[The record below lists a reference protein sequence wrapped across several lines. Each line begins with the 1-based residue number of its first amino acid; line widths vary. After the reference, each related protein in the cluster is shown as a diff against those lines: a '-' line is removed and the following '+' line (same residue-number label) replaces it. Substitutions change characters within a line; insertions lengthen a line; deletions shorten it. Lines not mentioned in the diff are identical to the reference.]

1 MLRRGM
7 RDACKYR
14 TAYRKPIRRGMS
26 RFPRFDVRVSS
37 EASALRKEGGPAMP
51 IMPAARSFMGNR
63 RTTRTGQWR
72 KSQTFRRPRPLSFI
86 FLSFGP
92 VLTMISCARAGE
104 RRKRT
109 DDEPPNADECETF
122 HSCSS
127 SPLPSV
133 PLLQTCMNFR
143 NWMSL
148 SPRPR
153 RTAE

>member
-14 TAYRKPIRRGMS
+14 TAYRQPIRRGMS

-37 EASALRKEGGPAMP
+37 EASALRNEGGPAMP
-51 IMPAARSFMGNR
+51 MPAHSWDGTVAEIANFPSTGRARSH
-63 RTTRTGQWR
+63 
-72 KSQTFRRPRPLSFI
+72 SSSSPSD
-86 FLSFGP
+86 GP
-92 VLTMISCARAGE
+92 VLTMISCARARAGE